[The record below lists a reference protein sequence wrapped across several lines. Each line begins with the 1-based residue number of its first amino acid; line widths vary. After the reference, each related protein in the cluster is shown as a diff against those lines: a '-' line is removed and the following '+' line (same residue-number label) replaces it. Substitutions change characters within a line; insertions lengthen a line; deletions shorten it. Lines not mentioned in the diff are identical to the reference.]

1 MTTAACLDAALTY
14 AERGWLIF
22 HADGKV
28 PFKGTH
34 GSTDATTN
42 ETTIRR
48 WWHEHPYANV
58 VIVTGEASGLTVL
71 DVDMHGHDGKATLKA
86 LWAQYGAPP
95 PTPVSNTGGG
105 GMHLLFAFSA
115 AVKRGPVEGQPGL
128 EFVNW
133 FVAPPSMHPSG
144 KQYEWHPKYGP
155 DTPLAPVPDWL
166 VEMVKAARTPNR
178 AGVDGTALRLER
190 GQRDIRLYHEGC
202 ALRGRGYPEEAI
214 YEALLAVNRWCCEPP
229 LPESVVRTK
238 AHSAAQHPLG
248 VARPAGKT
256 LQSVEMPP

>member
-14 AERGWLIF
+14 AERGWKVF
-22 HADGKV
+22 PVDGKI
-28 PFKGTH
+28 PFKGSH
-34 GSTDATTN
+34 GSLEATCN
-42 ETTIRR
+42 RETITR
-48 WWHEHPYANV
+48 WWRDYRSANV

-105 GMHLLFAFSA
+105 GMHVLFAFSG
-115 AVKRGPVEGQPGL
+115 AVKRGPIEGQPGL
-128 EFVNW
+128 EFVPW
-133 FVAPPSMHPSG
+133 FVAPPSMHASG
-144 KQYEWHPKYGP
+144 RRYEWHPKYGP
-155 DTPLAPVPDWL
+155 DTELAPIPDWL
-166 VEMVKAARTPNR
+166 IRLTKTQVPR
-178 AGVDGTALRLER
+178 APFSAGSDLHITE

-248 VARPAGKT
+248 VARPTGKT